1 MAQRIH
7 AGVFALIEVLEPSAI
22 ALNLIEVDP
31 ATATRHGST
40 HGKVNTPTPPR
51 VVIVGAGFGGLNAAQ
66 TLANSPVQI
75 TVIDRQNFHTFQPLL
90 YQVATAGLSPG
101 EIAAPIRSILRSHK
115 NIEVLMAEVTGF
127 DLDRRTVQTPDF
139 DIPYDYLIVA
149 AGAGHSYFGHDEWE
163 PYAPGLKTIEDAL
176 EIRRRVLL
184 AFELEERQA
193 AAGGATVPLNFVVV
207 GGGPTGVE
215 LAGTL
220 AEIARH
226 ALAHEF
232 RSIDPARTHILL
244 IEGGPRILPAYA
256 EDLSRSAQEQLNRLG
271 VEVRTST
278 IVTQIEPGAVFVG
291 NTPLPATVILWA
303 AGVAASPLGKN
314 LGSETDRAGRV
325 LVHSDLS
332 IPDHP
337 EVFVIGDL
345 AAAKDEHGK
354 MLPGVAPV
362 AIQQGRFVAN
372 LIRKELESRR
382 DVHPKNAPGPLLA
395 DFARSGDFDSIP
407 KREPGARSFASV
419 AKEPALS
426 ERSESKGGDVDF
438 RRELQR
444 PAFHYWDKGSLA
456 TIGRAA
462 AVAEFGR
469 IHISGFIA
477 WLAWLFV
484 HILFLIGFRNRLIV
498 FIQWAWSYVTYE
510 RGARL
515 ITGSTTLPGWK
526 PTPEV
531 RSPASTT
538 DSPPKKFTRA

>member
-1 MAQRIH
+1 MATRTQP
-7 AGVFALIEVLEPSAI
+7 GVSARSELLEPSAI

-31 ATATRHGST
+31 VTATHAN
-40 HGKVNTPTPPR
+40 KVGDKPTPR
-51 VVIVGAGFGGLNAAQ
+51 IVIVGAGFGGLTAAQ
-66 TLANSPVQI
+66 ALANAPVRI
-75 TVIDRQNFHTFQPLL
+75 TVIDRKNFHTFQPLL

-127 DLDRRTVQTPDF
+127 HLERRIVKTSDT

-149 AGAGHSYFGHDEWE
+149 AGASHSYFGHDEWE

-193 AAGGATVPLNFVVV
+193 AAGKTAAPLNFVVV

-232 RSIDPARTHILL
+232 RSIDPAQTHILL
-244 IEGGPRILPAYA
+244 VEGGPRILPAYA
-256 EDLSRSAQEQLNRLG
+256 EDLSRSAQEQLNHLG

-278 IVTQIEPGAVFVG
+278 TVSQIEPGAVYVG
-291 NTPLPATVILWA
+291 TTRLPATVVLWA
-303 AGVAASPLGKN
+303 AGVAASPIGKK
-314 LGSETDRAGRV
+314 LSAPIDRSGRV
-325 LVHSDLS
+325 LVQPDLS
-332 IPDHP
+332 LPGHP

-345 AAAKDEHGK
+345 AALKDEHGK
-354 MLPGVAPV
+354 LLPGVAPV
-362 AIQQGRFVAN
+362 AMQQGRFVAK
-372 LIRKELESRR
+372 LIREEIKNGAPPFSRT
-382 DVHPKNAPGPLLA
+382 VPEG
-395 DFARSGDFDSIP
+395 GDFDPSP
-407 KREPGARSFASV
+407 KQEPGGPSFASF
-419 AKEPALS
+419 A
-426 ERSESKGGDVDF
+426 KGGDSDSRGEV
-438 RRELQR
+438 RR

-469 IHISGFIA
+469 IHISGYIA

-484 HILFLIGFRNRLIV
+484 HILFLIGFRNRLLV

-515 ITGSTTLPGWK
+515 ITGSTYLPGWRAAPTIPSTPNLQGTANSQGEPK
-526 PTPEV
+526 PQSGERTQPTAQAMG
-531 RSPASTT
+531 P
-538 DSPPKKFTRA
+538 TRDA